1 METLASKCDLFFA
14 AQEKEKAVLYYTKVD
29 CVTENCY
36 VGLLTDGSSWLTV
49 LLCSFN
55 NRPTAVI
62 LIKWKTDWKGKK
74 LADWILIDQPINQMD
89 DCLTLYLPACLK
101 RVGWQI
107 SLKEICYTWLTDLLR
122 KWSEKLTVR
131 LTFCLS
137 VFAFVHVCLKNVIG
151 LHSSSLDSSTEEVKD
166 V

>member
-1 METLASKCDLFFA
+1 MCDLFFA

-36 VGLLTDGSSWLTV
+36 VGLLTDGSIWLTV

-89 DCLTLYLPACLK
+89 DCLILYLPACLK
-101 RVGWQI
+101 
-107 SLKEICYTWLTDLLR
+107 
-122 KWSEKLTVR
+122 KLTVR